1 MSNFNKKLS
10 KRLRLNHAY
19 GQLIAL
25 IFVPIMVLTGVGTVL
40 VLNETSNSAKLQQ
53 RHAAAALLT
62 RYQRTSEDLLKLVT
76 LRPDQYDHAQ
86 SIMQSMF
93 AERNLQRA
101 AIIDA
106 QGQVQLSIGYRDTR
120 FWPSIPDLVFFG
132 PIKHN
137 HNSIYGL
144 KLQSAQQPTW
154 LVVEMDN
161 QPLQLARYRVFTVL
175 VITGLITLLL
185 LLLCLNFYSRRWIA
199 PMYEIRMQLQRLNA
213 DTLDQHMVINSTG
226 DYDCYSV
233 ILPIW

>member
-10 KRLRLNHAY
+10 KRLHLNHAY

-120 FWPSIPDLVFFG
+120 FWPSIPDLVF
-132 PIKHN
+132 
-137 HNSIYGL
+137 
-144 KLQSAQQPTW
+144 
-154 LVVEMDN
+154 
-161 QPLQLARYRVFTVL
+161 LAPSNIIIIVFM
-175 VITGLITLLL
+175 G
-185 LLLCLNFYSRRWIA
+185 LNFRVHNNPLGLWLKWTIN
-199 PMYEIRMQLQRLNA
+199 LCNW
-213 DTLDQHMVINSTG
+213 HVIE
-226 DYDCYSV
+226 C
-233 ILPIW
+233 LRF

>member
-1 MSNFNKKLS
+1 
-10 KRLRLNHAY
+10 
-19 GQLIAL
+19 
-25 IFVPIMVLTGVGTVL
+25 MVLTGVGTVL

-120 FWPSIPDLVFFG
+120 FYQVFQTWFFYPSNIIIIVFMG
-132 PIKHN
+132 
-137 HNSIYGL
+137 
-144 KLQSAQQPTW
+144 
-154 LVVEMDN
+154 
-161 QPLQLARYRVFTVL
+161 
-175 VITGLITLLL
+175 
-185 LLLCLNFYSRRWIA
+185 LNFRVHNNPLGLWLKWTINLCNWHVIA
-199 PMYEIRMQLQRLNA
+199 
-213 DTLDQHMVINSTG
+213 
-226 DYDCYSV
+226 C
-233 ILPIW
+233 LPYW